1 MSKKLTSRS
10 VSDDRSKG
18 AKAAAS
24 KKSNAKP
31 ANPTTLPV
39 SLEDLGVIVQFLKDN
54 GVVEFEWA
62 KGDQKLLLKT
72 GHVGSQMVYAPSVT
86 SGAFA
91 NAPTSAGAAGG
102 APAADAMPAS
112 YKKVMSP
119 FVGTFYGAPSPT
131 SPAYVTVGKK
141 VAVGD
146 TLCIVE
152 AMKLM
157 NEIEAEISG
166 KIVEILVENGQ
177 PVEFGEPLF
186 LIDTAG

>member
-1 MSKKLTSRS
+1 MSKKLTSS
-10 VSDDRSKG
+10 SKKAAKTAASKG
-18 AKAAAS
+18 AAP
-24 KKSNAKP
+24 KP

-72 GHVGSQMVYAPSVT
+72 GHVGSHMVFAPSVS
-86 SGAFA
+86 SGAVA
-91 NAPTSAGAAGG
+91 NAPAGAGTSGG
-102 APAADAMPAS
+102 SAATDAMPAS
-112 YKKVMSP
+112 YKKVVSP

-131 SPAYVTVGKK
+131 SPPYVTVGKK
-141 VAVGD
+141 IAVGD